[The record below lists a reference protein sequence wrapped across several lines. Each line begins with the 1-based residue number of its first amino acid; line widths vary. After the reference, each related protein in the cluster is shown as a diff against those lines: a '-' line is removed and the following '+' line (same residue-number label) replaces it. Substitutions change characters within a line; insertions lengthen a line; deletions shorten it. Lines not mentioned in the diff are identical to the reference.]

1 MGDLDD
7 IVAAFARSPWGR
19 LGAES
24 ATAEN
29 RCKCVSLALL
39 AVLRRHEVHA
49 RLWNMS
55 DLRAPDW
62 GNPYREHY
70 VVEVCGEVLDFT
82 ARQFWPESPHPLREP
97 LKTAKAR
104 WGCVRPV
111 DFENPWDLKYIYH
124 IRPDWMTLRDTP
136 PC

>member
-62 GNPYREHY
+62 GNLYREHY

-82 ARQFWPESPHPLREP
+82 ARQ
-97 LKTAKAR
+97 

-124 IRPDWMTLRDTP
+124 IRSDWMTLPDTP